1 MQTKEQKAA
10 PGITREKKKPA
21 FINQIVDKKILG
33 RMIAKV
39 YENFGAELTAVLAN
53 NLKDLGFKF
62 ATQAAVT
69 ISIEDLTVPPKKAE
83 LVAEAE
89 TELAKTTE
97 RFERGEIT
105 EVERYN
111 KVIDTWSET
120 NDKVTEAVVEYFDRL
135 NPVYMMAFSGA
146 RGNVSQVRQLVGM
159 RGLMANSEGKI
170 IDLPIK
176 SNFKEGLTVPEYVI
190 SAFGARKGLVD
201 TALKTADSGYL
212 TRRLVDVAQD
222 VIIRTDDCGTEKFIE
237 VGALYDGETIVT
249 GIDVR
254 VIGRTA
260 AEDITN
266 PETKEVITP
275 KGTIIN
281 RSASEKI
288 KASGL
293 RSVKIRSTLIC
304 EAKYGVCKTCY
315 GWSSTDN
322 RPVNLGEAIGI
333 IAAQSIGEPGTQLTM
348 RTFHT
353 GGAVAGHSKARE
365 YYTSTA
371 SGTVKYGFEVREI
384 RTKYGD
390 IVYQTLS
397 AGKLSIGSESMNMP
411 LGARLIVK
419 DGVHIDKGA
428 IIGEVPDLSKKKL
441 LTEKASK
448 DVITMQSGL
457 VVFKDFGVDETKD
470 RQGNI
475 SKLANK
481 QGTIWIEAGT
491 VLPLSSGSHLIIK
504 DGEMV
509 KKGDTISETI
519 LKCQYSG
526 EVRYGADLVIE
537 ETEIGSRKVNKL
549 ARGRLLNVINA
560 SIGSSN
566 AKLQQNQQGNL
577 WVLANEKYV
586 LKMVNGETIE
596 NGKILAELVDD
607 ELSLHLP
614 CSGEIRYDDLEIDDR
629 KIVTKHGRVIFI
641 PEEIH
646 SLSKDASL
654 AIIETGTHVKAGT
667 EVVKD
672 VYANID
678 GIVRV
683 TIENNIIHEVTVTP
697 GELFEIEDPE
707 LLKYADGDIVK
718 EGVEIMPNVKTT
730 KPSMITLFSHEETGE
745 TKLLLRDVQ
754 LYDIKPR
761 EVEFTAETTDAAIN
775 IYPVT
780 QMHYRDG
787 DKVRNFNG
795 GALTKTSLILSCEDQ
810 YQDSK
815 GIVEFDTEAETLN
828 IIFQENI
835 ILRSERTASTITEI
849 LVQPGDFVEANQAVA
864 KVQSIAQ
871 TSGEV
876 FVNQVDKSRIL
887 ILDDASSFS
896 VTSKVAP
903 KVKEGDYVLKGD
915 SIGNSEPLE
924 EPGIVTEVKGNT
936 VIIRKARPFLVSS
949 GTRLHVDNHSLVQQ
963 GDQLATIIYEKVKTG
978 DIVQGLPKVEELL
991 EGRKPKE
998 PAIISDVSGVA
1009 EVLNEDGTETIFI
1022 KTADERKEFVIPVGQ
1037 NIVVNDGDKIS
1048 VGDLLTDGQP
1058 NPHDLLEYKGVEH
1071 LQQFLVDEV
1080 QSVYVSQGVEI
1091 ANKHIETIV
1100 RQMTRKVRIDDPG
1113 DTELLQGELHDINYV
1128 RTINK
1133 AAEEEGKITAQY
1145 KHVLL
1150 GLTKASLNTESFI
1163 SAASFQE
1170 TTRILAE
1177 ASIKGKTDW
1186 LHGLKENV
1194 IIGRLIPSGSGFD
1207 VVVDSEESLIAAHPE
1222 KEQLM
1227 AGLSVA

>member
-89 TELAKTTE
+89 AELAKTTE

-222 VIIRTDDCGTEKFIE
+222 VIIRTDDCETKKFIE

-281 RSASEKI
+281 RLASEKI
-288 KASGL
+288 KLSGL
-293 RSVKIRSTLIC
+293 KSVKIRSTLIC

-419 DGVHIDKGA
+419 DGAHIDKGG

-470 RQGNI
+470 RQVNI
-475 SKLANK
+475 SILANK
-481 QGTIWIEAGT
+481 MLKQVYFT
-491 VLPLSSGSHLIIK
+491 
-504 DGEMV
+504 
-509 KKGDTISETI
+509 KK
-519 LKCQYSG
+519 
-526 EVRYGADLVIE
+526 
-537 ETEIGSRKVNKL
+537 
-549 ARGRLLNVINA
+549 RL
-560 SIGSSN
+560 
-566 AKLQQNQQGNL
+566 
-577 WVLANEKYV
+577 
-586 LKMVNGETIE
+586 
-596 NGKILAELVDD
+596 
-607 ELSLHLP
+607 
-614 CSGEIRYDDLEIDDR
+614 
-629 KIVTKHGRVIFI
+629 F
-641 PEEIH
+641 
-646 SLSKDASL
+646 
-654 AIIETGTHVKAGT
+654 
-667 EVVKD
+667 
-672 VYANID
+672 
-678 GIVRV
+678 
-683 TIENNIIHEVTVTP
+683 
-697 GELFEIEDPE
+697 
-707 LLKYADGDIVK
+707 
-718 EGVEIMPNVKTT
+718 
-730 KPSMITLFSHEETGE
+730 
-745 TKLLLRDVQ
+745 
-754 LYDIKPR
+754 
-761 EVEFTAETTDAAIN
+761 
-775 IYPVT
+775 
-780 QMHYRDG
+780 
-787 DKVRNFNG
+787 
-795 GALTKTSLILSCEDQ
+795 
-810 YQDSK
+810 
-815 GIVEFDTEAETLN
+815 
-828 IIFQENI
+828 
-835 ILRSERTASTITEI
+835 
-849 LVQPGDFVEANQAVA
+849 
-864 KVQSIAQ
+864 
-871 TSGEV
+871 
-876 FVNQVDKSRIL
+876 
-887 ILDDASSFS
+887 
-896 VTSKVAP
+896 
-903 KVKEGDYVLKGD
+903 
-915 SIGNSEPLE
+915 
-924 EPGIVTEVKGNT
+924 
-936 VIIRKARPFLVSS
+936 
-949 GTRLHVDNHSLVQQ
+949 
-963 GDQLATIIYEKVKTG
+963 
-978 DIVQGLPKVEELL
+978 
-991 EGRKPKE
+991 
-998 PAIISDVSGVA
+998 
-1009 EVLNEDGTETIFI
+1009 
-1022 KTADERKEFVIPVGQ
+1022 
-1037 NIVVNDGDKIS
+1037 
-1048 VGDLLTDGQP
+1048 
-1058 NPHDLLEYKGVEH
+1058 
-1071 LQQFLVDEV
+1071 
-1080 QSVYVSQGVEI
+1080 
-1091 ANKHIETIV
+1091 
-1100 RQMTRKVRIDDPG
+1100 
-1113 DTELLQGELHDINYV
+1113 
-1128 RTINK
+1128 
-1133 AAEEEGKITAQY
+1133 
-1145 KHVLL
+1145 
-1150 GLTKASLNTESFI
+1150 
-1163 SAASFQE
+1163 
-1170 TTRILAE
+1170 
-1177 ASIKGKTDW
+1177 
-1186 LHGLKENV
+1186 
-1194 IIGRLIPSGSGFD
+1194 
-1207 VVVDSEESLIAAHPE
+1207 
-1222 KEQLM
+1222 
-1227 AGLSVA
+1227 